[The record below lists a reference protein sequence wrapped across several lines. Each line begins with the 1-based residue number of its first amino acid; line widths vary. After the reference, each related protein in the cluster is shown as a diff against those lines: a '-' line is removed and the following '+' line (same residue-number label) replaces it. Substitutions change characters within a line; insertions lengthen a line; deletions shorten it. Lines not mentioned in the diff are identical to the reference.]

1 MVHNVKG
8 LTCSKDFC
16 GRDEC
21 WIKTPPVV
29 HPENLEPRHPPNVS
43 SFGFGFAHWWTRL
56 DT

>member
-21 WIKTPPVV
+21 WIKTRPVV
-29 HPENLEPRHPPNVS
+29 WHPFVFRIWICPLVDTPGYLNMMCEP
-43 SFGFGFAHWWTRL
+43 GQT
-56 DT
+56 